1 MSRYDH
7 LYDETTEL
15 LKRLIS
21 IQSFSRE
28 EDGTASAIEDFFQ
41 KHTIPTFRSGNNVWA
56 RSARFDGNKPTL
68 LLNSHHD
75 TVRPNSDWTRNP
87 FMPVIENGILYGL
100 GSNDAGGA
108 LCSLIAAFTAL
119 YDDDLPYNL
128 VIAATAEEEI
138 AGRNG
143 IEALLPKLGTIDAAL
158 VGEPTGMQMAI
169 AEKGLLVLDC
179 TALGKSGHAARTTG
193 VNAISAA
200 MRDIEWFHTFHF
212 PVESSMLGPVK
223 MTVTQIQA
231 GTQHNVIPDRCTF
244 VVDVRVT
251 DAYTHEEV
259 LETIR
264 QHTESEVTARSMRLR
279 PSRIAD
285 DHPIV
290 VTARKLGIPTF
301 GSPTMSDQ
309 ALLSMPS
316 VKMGPGMSERSHT
329 ADEFITLDELHNGID
344 TYSTFLQALH
354 L

>member
-1 MSRYDH
+1 MSTYDTLH
-7 LYDETTEL
+7 DETIHL
-15 LKRLIS
+15 LQRLIS

-28 EDGTASAIEDFFQ
+28 ENDTASAIEEFFQ
-41 KHTIPTFRSGNNVWA
+41 KHSIATFRSGNNVWA
-56 RSARFDGNKPTL
+56 RSARFEAHRPTL

-75 TVRPNSDWTRNP
+75 TVRPNSDWVRDP
-87 FMPVIENGILYGL
+87 FTPVVEDGILYGL

-108 LCSLIAAFTAL
+108 LCAMIAAFTAL
-119 YDDDLPYNL
+119 HDEDLPYNL
-128 VIAATAEEEI
+128 ILAATAEEEI
-138 AGRNG
+138 AGTNG
-143 IEALLPKLGTIDAAL
+143 IEAILPKLGTVDAAI
-158 VGEPTGMQMAI
+158 VGEPTGMQMAV

-179 TALGKSGHAARTTG
+179 TARGKSGHAARNTG

-200 MRDIEWFHTFHF
+200 MRDVEWFHSFHF
-212 PVESSMLGPVK
+212 PEESPMLGPVK

-251 DAYTHEEV
+251 DVYTHEEV

-279 PSRIAD
+279 PSRIDD
-285 DHPIV
+285 DHAIV
-290 VTARKLGIPTF
+290 TTARRLGIPTF

-309 ALLSMPS
+309 ALLPMPS

-329 ADEFITLDELHNGID
+329 ADEFITLDELRNGVD
-344 TYSTFLQALH
+344 TYITFLQALH